1 MPTETTTILNPMNS
15 QKYPSRGG
23 KVPSE
28 GIMGYRK
35 TPHFQDQLELRG
47 IDEMLVSLCIAK
59 GRRHDA
65 RMRQKG
71 VLALRLDHRQIVE
84 AVLAGYV
91 DPGNLGGVTAM
102 FVVIKGKWLITVYF
116 CRGDWGIGC

>member
-1 MPTETTTILNPMNS
+1 
-15 QKYPSRGG
+15 
-23 KVPSE
+23 
-28 GIMGYRK
+28 MGYRK

-102 FVVIKGKWLITVYF
+102 FVVIKGQVADHGLFLPGRLGNWMLTGGRFIVV
-116 CRGDWGIGC
+116 